1 MRKLLF
7 SVSTGA
13 VVAAAALGHVAIAP
27 AASHDGPPLA
37 AHGGSPAGPSDRSHD
52 GSGGSTQNGSG
63 GSSHDGSGS
72 HSGSS
77 SGSGGGSQGGSNG
90 ASCRVTH
97 AESQP
102 FTAWG
107 DSGDYVLATGGSFED
122 PSVPWSLTGGAAVV
136 ADNEPYAAGANAL
149 SLPAGASATS
159 PCTSAPH
166 VRAVVRFFVRGV
178 SPGAA
183 LHVEAIVN
191 GGTDNVVDLGT
202 IVAASSGWAVTA
214 ILDSPW
220 RVHSEGKVAIQVQI
234 TSVGSGTAE
243 VDDVYIDPFRNW

>member
-1 MRKLLF
+1 
-7 SVSTGA
+7 
-13 VVAAAALGHVAIAP
+13 
-27 AASHDGPPLA
+27 
-37 AHGGSPAGPSDRSHD
+37 
-52 GSGGSTQNGSG
+52 
-63 GSSHDGSGS
+63 
-72 HSGSS
+72 
-77 SGSGGGSQGGSNG
+77 
-90 ASCRVTH
+90 VTH
-97 AESQP
+97 GESQP

-159 PCTSAPH
+159 PCTTAPH
-166 VRAVVRFFVRGV
+166 VRAIVRFFARGV

-183 LHVEAIVN
+183 LHIEAIVD

-202 IVAASSGWAVTA
+202 IVTASSGWAVTA

-220 RVHSEGKVAIQVQI
+220 RVHSEGKVAIQVRI

>member
-13 VVAAAALGHVAIAP
+13 VVAAAALGHVASAP
-27 AASHDGPPLA
+27 AASYDSPPVA
-37 AHGGSPAGPSDRSHD
+37 AHGGSPAGPSERSYDGSGGGSHD
-52 GSGGSTQNGSG
+52 GSGA
-63 GSSHDGSGS
+63 
-72 HSGSS
+72 
-77 SGSGGGSQGGSNG
+77 GSGGGSQGGANG

-97 AESQP
+97 AEPQP

-107 DSGDYVLATGGSFED
+107 DGGDYVLATGGSFED

-136 ADNEPYAAGANAL
+136 TDNEPYAAGANAL

-166 VRAVVRFFVRGV
+166 VRAIVRFFVRSI

-183 LHVEAIVN
+183 LHVQAIVTS
-191 GGTDNVVDLGT
+191 GPDNVVDLGT
-202 IVAASSGWAVTA
+202 IVPASSGWAVTA

-243 VDDVYIDPFRNW
+243 VDDLYIDPFRNW